1 VGNLVK
7 TTFGGTTQPGRLLS
21 IEIGNLMRRKFGLV
35 GLVVMMFAMAAPLGA
50 AFGVFQAA
58 SAATSN
64 NVIIEG
70 AQRVERETIL
80 SYLQFEQGKP
90 FDSSSIDASIKALFQ
105 TGLFSDVSITQ
116 RGGAVV
122 VRVAENPLI
131 NLVNFEG
138 NSEIDD
144 DTLQKE
150 VEIKERMIYT
160 KARVQSDTQRILTLY
175 QSKGFYNVRVVPNL
189 IRLADNRVNVA
200 FVISENGKT
209 EVKQITFTG
218 NKSIRDGALKGILV
232 TKEKSFW
239 NPFLVNDTYDA
250 DRLQY
255 DKELL
260 RRHYL
265 KNGFADV
272 QIVSADARLT
282 PDGNGFDIN
291 FVIDEGPRYSVADV
305 AINVGDAKLDASGL
319 TKVVKTGVGDTFDAS
334 KVDKS
339 VENLTLEA
347 SNQGFVFAKVEPK
360 VDRDPTKNKVNI
372 TYNISEGAR
381 AYIERIDITGNT
393 HTRDEVIRREL
404 RLYEGDAFNRTLIER
419 ARRRLTALDFFSK
432 IDFKENQGSA
442 PDKVIIDVD
451 IAEKSTG
458 SVTFS
463 VGYSTT
469 DAVIGSVALAERNL
483 FGKGLQASID
493 TSLSYTKQQ
502 LNMSFTDPYFL
513 GMPLSA
519 GFDLFASSV
528 DNSAYS
534 SYSSWQV
541 GGALRTGFR
550 LDEYSSMNFK
560 YSLTYRDINGVNASV
575 ASPTVIA
582 SQGTSFKSALG
593 ANYQYDDLDNP
604 LDPTSGFRGQLN
616 TEFAGLGGSAQ
627 YAKAEVHAWYFLP
640 LLDEQVVVKLEGNAG
655 HIQALGNEVSIQDR
669 FFKGGDTFRGFSS
682 SGVGPRQENNAGG
695 MDSIGGKTYAIA
707 TVEAQFPLGLPEAFG
722 ISGEVFSDFGTVF
735 DGGDNPTTGGGPG
748 CGTTYCA
755 ISDSMGLRA
764 SIGAGMIWKS
774 PFGPLRF
781 EFAYPLMKQANDVTQ
796 NFRFSIGTRF

>member
-1 VGNLVK
+1 
-7 TTFGGTTQPGRLLS
+7 
-21 IEIGNLMRRKFGLV
+21 MRRKFGLA
-35 GLVVMMFAMAAPLGA
+35 GLVVLVFAMAAPMVA
-50 AFGVFQAA
+50 AFGVVQVAQ
-58 SAATSN
+58 AATSSS
-64 NVIIEG
+64 VVIEG

-80 SYLQFEQGKP
+80 SYLQFTQGQP
-90 FDSSSIDASIKALFQ
+90 VNSASIDASIKALFQ
-105 TGLFSDVSITQ
+105 TGLFSDVSITE
-116 RGGAVV
+116 RGGTVV
-122 VRVAENPLI
+122 VRVAENPLV

-144 DTLQKE
+144 ETLQKE
-150 VEIKERMIYT
+150 VEVKERMIYT
-160 KARVQSDTQRILTLY
+160 KARVQSDTQRVLTLY
-175 QSKGFYNVRVVPNL
+175 QSKGFYNVKVAPKL
-189 IRLADNRVNVA
+189 IRLADNRVNIA

-209 EVKQITFTG
+209 EVQQITFTG
-218 NKSIRDGALKGILV
+218 NKSFRDGTLKGILI

-282 PDGNGFDIN
+282 GDGKGFDIN
-291 FVIDEGPRYSVADV
+291 FVIEEGRRYTVADV
-305 AINVGDAKLDASGL
+305 AINVGDAKLDATGL
-319 TKVVKTGVGDTFDAS
+319 TKVVKTGVGDTYNAS

-360 VDRDPTKNKVNI
+360 VDRDPTKDKINI
-372 TYNISEGAR
+372 TYNISEGTR
-381 AYIERIDITGNT
+381 AYIERIDITGNSR
-393 HTRDEVIRREL
+393 TRDEVIRREL

-432 IDFKENQGSA
+432 IDFKENPGSA
-442 PDKVIIDVD
+442 PDKVVIDVNVT
-451 IAEKSTG
+451 EKSTG
-458 SVTFS
+458 SLTFT

-483 FGKGLQASID
+483 FGKGLQASIN

-502 LNMSFTDPYFL
+502 INMSYTDPYFM
-513 GMPLSA
+513 GMPISA
-519 GFDLFASSV
+519 GFDLFASNI
-528 DNSAYS
+528 DNTAYS
-534 SYSSWQV
+534 SYSTWQV

-550 LDEYSSMNFK
+550 LDDYSALNFK
-560 YSLTYRDINGVNASV
+560 YSLTYRDINGVDSAK

-582 SQGTSFKSALG
+582 SEGTSFKSALG
-593 ANYQYDDLDNP
+593 VNYQYDDLDNP
-604 LDPTSGFRGQLN
+604 LDPSSGFRGQLN
-616 TEFAGLGGSAQ
+616 TEVAGLGGSAQ

-640 LLDEQVVVKLEGNAG
+640 LLDEQVVVKMEGNAG
-655 HIQALGNEVSIQDR
+655 RIQALGNEVSIQDR
-669 FFKGGDTFRGFSS
+669 FFKGGDTFRGFTS

-695 MDSIGGKTYAIA
+695 QDSIGGKTYAIG
-707 TVEAQFPLGLPEAFG
+707 TLEAQFPLGLPEAFG

-735 DGGDNPTTGGGPG
+735 DAGSNPTTGGTAG
-748 CGTTYCA
+748 CGAGAGCS
-755 ISDSMGLRA
+755 ISDSMSLRA
-764 SIGAGMIWKS
+764 AIGAGMIWKS

-781 EFAYPLMKQANDVTQ
+781 EFAYPLLKQATDVTQ

>member
-1 VGNLVK
+1 MAVE
-7 TTFGGTTQPGRLLS
+7 F
-21 IEIGNLMRRKFGLV
+21 EIGNLMRRKFGLV
-35 GLVVMMFAMAAPLGA
+35 GLVVLVFAMAAPMVA
-50 AFGVFQAA
+50 AFGVFH
-58 SAATSN
+58 AATAATAN
-64 NVIIEG
+64 NVVIEG

-80 SYLQFEQGKP
+80 SYLQFEQGQP
-90 FDSSSIDASIKALFQ
+90 VNSASIDGSIKALFQ
-105 TGLFSDVSITQ
+105 TGLFSDVSINQ
-116 RGGAVV
+116 RGGSIV
-122 VRVAENPLI
+122 VRVTENPLI

-144 DTLQKE
+144 ETLQKE
-150 VEIKERMIYT
+150 VEVKERMIYT
-160 KARVQSDTQRILTLY
+160 KARIQSDTQRVLTLY
-175 QSKGFYNVRVVPNL
+175 QAKGFYNVSVVPKL
-189 IRLADNRVNVA
+189 IRLADNRVNIA

-218 NKSIRDGALKGILV
+218 NKSFRDGTLKGILI

-265 KNGFADV
+265 KNGYADV

-291 FVIDEGPRYSVADV
+291 YVIEEGPRYSVADV

-319 TKVVKTGVGDTFDAS
+319 TKVVRTGVGDTFNAS

-360 VDRDPTKNKVNI
+360 VDRDAANRKVNI
-372 TYNISEGAR
+372 TYNISEGTR
-381 AYIERIDITGNT
+381 AYIERIDITGNG

-432 IDFKENQGSA
+432 IDFKENPGSA
-442 PDKVIIDVD
+442 PDKVVIDVD
-451 IAEKSTG
+451 VTEKSTG
-458 SVTFS
+458 SLTFTI
-463 VGYSTT
+463 GYSTT
-469 DAVIGSVALAERNL
+469 DSVIGSVGLAERNL
-483 FGKGLQASID
+483 FGKGLQASIN

-502 LNMSFTDPYFL
+502 LDMSYTDPYFM
-513 GMPLSA
+513 GSPISA
-519 GFDLFASSV
+519 GFDLFASNI
-528 DNSAYS
+528 DNSLYS
-534 SYSSWQV
+534 SYSTWQV

-550 LDEYSSMNFK
+550 LDDYSSVNFK
-560 YSLTYRDINGVNASV
+560 YFLAYRDVNNV
-575 ASPTVIA
+575 NPLTASPTVIA
-582 SQGTSFKSALG
+582 SEGTSFKSALG

-604 LDPTSGFRGQLN
+604 LDPSSGVRAQLN
-616 TEFAGLGGSAQ
+616 TEFAGLGGAAQ
-627 YAKAEVHAWYFLP
+627 YAKIETHLWYFVP
-640 LLDEQVVVKLEGNAG
+640 LLDEQVVIKMEGNAG

-669 FFKGGDTFRGFSS
+669 FFKGGDTFRGFAS
-682 SGVGPRQENNAGG
+682 SGVGPHQQNNGG
-695 MDSIGGKTYAIA
+695 GFDSIGGKTYAIA
-707 TVEAQFPLGLPEAFG
+707 TLEAQFPLGLPEAFG
-722 ISGEVFSDFGTVF
+722 ISGEVFTDFGTVF
-735 DGGDNPTTGGGPG
+735 DAGNEPLSGGDANCKAPAE
-748 CGTTYCA
+748 CS

-781 EFAYPLMKQANDVTQ
+781 EFAYPLLKQANDVTQ

>member
-1 VGNLVK
+1 MAVE
-7 TTFGGTTQPGRLLS
+7 F
-21 IEIGNLMRRKFGLV
+21 EIGDLMHRKFGLV
-35 GLVVMMFAMAAPLGA
+35 GLVVLVFAMAAPLGA
-50 AFGVFQAA
+50 ALGVLQTAN
-58 SAATSN
+58 AATSSN
-64 NVIIEG
+64 IIIEG

-80 SYLQFEQGKP
+80 SYLAFNQGQP
-90 FDSSSIDASIKALFQ
+90 LNSATIDSSIKALFQ

-144 DTLQKE
+144 ETLQKE
-150 VEIKERMIYT
+150 VEIKEQMIFT
-160 KARVQSDTQRILTLY
+160 KARVQSDTQRVLALY
-175 QSKGFYNVRVVPNL
+175 QSKGFYNVRVVPKL
-189 IRLADNRVNVA
+189 IRLQNNRVNVA

-218 NKSIRDGALKGILV
+218 NKSFRDGTLKGVLI
-232 TKEKSFW
+232 TKQKSFW

-265 KNGFADV
+265 KNGYADV

-291 FVIDEGPRYSVADV
+291 FVIDEGPRYKIADV
-305 AINVGDAKLDASGL
+305 AINVGDAKLDPSGL
-319 TKVVKTGVGDTFDAS
+319 TKVVKTGVGDTFNAS

-360 VDRDPTKNKVNI
+360 VDRDPQSDKINI
-372 TYNISEGAR
+372 TYNISEGPR
-381 AYIERIDITGNT
+381 AYVERIDITGNSR
-393 HTRDEVIRREL
+393 TRDEVIRREL

-432 IDFKENQGSA
+432 IDFKENPGSA
-442 PDKVIIDVD
+442 PDKVVIDVD
-451 IAEKSTG
+451 VTEKSTG
-458 SVTFS
+458 SLTFTI
-463 VGYSTT
+463 GYSTT
-469 DAVIGSVALAERNL
+469 DAVIGSVGLAERNL
-483 FGKGLQASID
+483 FGKGLQASLN

-502 LNMSFTDPYFL
+502 VDFAYTDPYFM
-513 GMPLSA
+513 GTPISA
-519 GFDLFASSV
+519 GFDLFASNI

-534 SYSSWQV
+534 SYSTWQV
-541 GGALRTGFR
+541 GGDLRAGFK
-550 LDEYSSMNFK
+550 LDDYSSMNFK
-560 YSLTYRDINGVNASV
+560 YFLAYRDINGVDYNK

-582 SQGTSFKSALG
+582 SEGNSFKSSLG

-604 LDPTSGFRGQLN
+604 LDPSSGFRGQLN
-616 TEFAGLGGSAQ
+616 TELAGLGGSAQ
-627 YAKAEVHAWYFLP
+627 YAKIETHAWYFLP
-640 LLDEQVVVKLEGNAG
+640 LLDEQVVVKMEANAG
-655 HIQALGNEVSIQDR
+655 HIQSLGNEVSIQDR
-669 FFKGGDTFRGFSS
+669 FFKGGDTFRGFNS
-682 SGVGPRQENNAGG
+682 SGVGPHQENNGG
-695 MDSIGGKTYAIA
+695 GQDSIGGKTYAIG
-707 TVEAQFPLGLPEAFG
+707 TLEAQFPLGLPEAFG
-722 ISGEVFSDFGTVF
+722 IAGEVFSDFGTVF
-735 DGGDNPTTGGGPG
+735 DAGNNPTTSSPG
-748 CGTTYCA
+748 AGCSLTASGCS

-781 EFAYPLMKQANDVTQ
+781 EFAYPLLKQANDVTQ